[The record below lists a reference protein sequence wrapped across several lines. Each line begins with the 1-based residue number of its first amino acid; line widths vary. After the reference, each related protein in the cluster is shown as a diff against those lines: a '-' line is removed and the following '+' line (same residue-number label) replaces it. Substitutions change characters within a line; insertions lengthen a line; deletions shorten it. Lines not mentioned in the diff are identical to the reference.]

1 MSTRGGRRGGGR
13 DRQRGRQRVYRE
25 RLKEERRPSRD
36 DVARIA
42 LHWLIVE
49 TARMAEK
56 QNKPSRMN
64 KVEEVLLEGLVAQGF
79 DPRASDQVLGELID
93 KYVDGGWNFR
103 RKLHLQEEPP
113 TSARILLDRDDAD

>member
-13 DRQRGRQRVYRE
+13 DRQRGRQQAYRE
-25 RLKEERRPSRD
+25 RLKRERRPGRD

-56 QNKPSRMN
+56 QNKPARMN

-103 RKLHLQEEPP
+103 RKLHLQEKPP

>member
-1 MSTRGGRRGGGR
+1 MSRRGGGR
-13 DRQRGRQRVYRE
+13 DRQRGRQQVYRE
-25 RLKEERRPSRD
+25 RLKRERRPGRD

-56 QNKPSRMN
+56 QNSPARMN
-64 KVEEVLLEGLVAQGF
+64 KVEEVLLEGLVSQGF
-79 DPRASDQVLGELID
+79 DARASDQVLGELID
-93 KYVDGGWNFR
+93 KYVDGGWTFR

-113 TSARILLDRDDAD
+113 ASARILLDRDDAD

>member
-1 MSTRGGRRGGGR
+1 MSKRGGRRGSGR
-13 DRQRGRQRVYRE
+13 DRQRGRQQAYRE
-25 RLKEERRPSRD
+25 RLKRERRPGRD

-56 QNKPSRMN
+56 QNNPARMN

-79 DPRASDQVLGELID
+79 DARASDQVLGELID
-93 KYVDGGWNFR
+93 KYVDGWNFR
-103 RKLHLQEEPP
+103 RKLHLQEAPAV
-113 TSARILLDRDDAD
+113 SARIRLERDDAD

>member
-13 DRQRGRQRVYRE
+13 DRQRGRQRAYRE
-25 RLKEERRPSRD
+25 RLKRERRPGRD

-42 LHWLIVE
+42 LHWLIVK
-49 TARMAEK
+49 TANLAVRTSNPARMHV
-56 QNKPSRMN
+56 
-64 KVEEVLLEGLVAQGF
+64 VEDALLDGLVAQGF
-79 DPRASDQVLGELID
+79 NARASEEVLDELID

-113 TSARILLDRDDAD
+113 ASARILLDRDAD